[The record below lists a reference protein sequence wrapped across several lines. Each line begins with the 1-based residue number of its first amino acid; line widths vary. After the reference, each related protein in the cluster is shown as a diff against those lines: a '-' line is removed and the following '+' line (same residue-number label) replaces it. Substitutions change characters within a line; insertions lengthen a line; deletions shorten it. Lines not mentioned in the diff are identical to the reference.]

1 MFTPHSATATNKVFF
16 PIENHGKS
24 PVFPYVSSPPTA
36 WMWPPWDLLEDP
48 EVQHP
53 EVKVRQRT
61 CGSSTTPK
69 AILGQDGWKGP
80 THCKIVVCACI
91 YINCTFVNINK
102 YNIYYYK
109 YYIIYMHTACTCTVN
124 KIIKC
129 IIHSDWYPR
138 QTSKRQDDM
147 GLQDSGLYLAAS
159 AHHLSP
165 EKDACPPWKTCIGWA
180 KVSSHTDPNSDT
192 CHGSSNVM
200 GFLRCSP
207 FFKNS
212 RNNYGQKTKH
222 VSKHAKTCKN
232 YQFLGSFLNHQ
243 KPPGEFVSWGTHMT
257 CHRRAQE
264 SQDCCL
270 LQG

>member
-1 MFTPHSATATNKVFF
+1 MTLTWIKHVHTTFGNSNEQGFFSHRKPWKITGFSLCFFTTHRLDVAAMGSLGRP
-16 PIENHGKS
+16 
-24 PVFPYVSSPPTA
+24 
-36 WMWPPWDLLEDP
+36 
-48 EVQHP
+48 
-53 EVKVRQRT
+53 
-61 CGSSTTPK
+61 GSSTP
-69 AILGQDGWKGP
+69 GSQSP
-80 THCKIVVCACI
+80 TTNLRKFDNTKSDTGTRWVKRANTLQNCGMCMYIYKLYICK
-91 YINCTFVNINK
+91 YKYK

-232 YQFLGSFLNHQ
+232 YQFLGSFLNH
-243 KPPGEFVSWGTHMT
+243 
-257 CHRRAQE
+257 
-264 SQDCCL
+264 
-270 LQG
+270 